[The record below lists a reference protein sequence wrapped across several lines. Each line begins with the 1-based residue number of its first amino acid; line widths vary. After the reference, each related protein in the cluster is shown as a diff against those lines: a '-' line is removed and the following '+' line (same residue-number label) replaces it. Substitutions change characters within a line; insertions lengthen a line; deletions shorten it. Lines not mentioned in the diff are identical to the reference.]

1 MAGTLA
7 LRAQALTLGVAAL
20 CTGCKIWD
28 DFDALGRG
36 APVSTVRVDGEGG
49 PRFGQVLFGY
59 EAPTLNDTF
68 GRGTRLY
75 VGGGSVREETNAS
88 YAVFRIWDE
97 LQQLQPSGTTR
108 VTTQLEANRTGST
121 VPPLFR
127 GCHLE
132 DRERDLTVNNCGSGW
147 RAGAGFPSMQTSSD
161 DWRGCVAVTAGR
173 FMGQER
179 VQIRCE
185 SIGAQTSLM
194 VPVENDLG
202 WGASAAGIP
211 IFHPFGV
218 AIFGAP
224 ETDGT
229 GAIFRLRH
237 LRDQGTGLGMGQ
249 SEGGSRR
256 GLVPIRGLELTEGAR
271 FGSHLALS
279 VDRSS
284 GMPVLR
290 IAATFGVETRRVVV
304 AEVTAADG
312 ASVRAEVIGCLAGDA
327 DDVGFGEAL
336 AFGDFDGDGHP
347 DLAVGVQPADATS
360 LPVNRP
366 VHVFDGED
374 FGGASTCSLETR
386 SSAAPASSFGCSPT
400 GAGLVID
407 CGASRFGQSLAAGD
421 FDGDGRTDLAVGAPG
436 AGTSRAGAGVVQTIA
451 GNGELARMGVGEE
464 ARRGTLY
471 LPSSGVAAGFGA
483 AVATIPAP
491 FGRAEIAAS
500 QVAPASTHIFY
511 CSDLSGDTPA
521 TTVRSMATV
530 RRGCGLEPGVSTTS
544 MLDPL
549 TIPPDAGASSGVDA
563 SM

>member
-75 VGGGSVREETNAS
+75 VGGGSGREETNAS

-147 RAGAGFPSMQTSSD
+147 RAGAGFPSMQTSMG

-202 WGASAAGIP
+202 WGASAAGVP

-249 SEGGSRR
+249 SEAGSRR
-256 GLVPIRGLELTEGAR
+256 GLVPIMGLELTEGAR
-271 FGSHLALS
+271 FGSHVALA

-284 GMPVLR
+284 GPPVLR

-312 ASVRAEVIGCLAGDA
+312 ASVRAEVIGCLAGDT

-360 LPVNRP
+360 LPINRP

-374 FGGASTCSLETR
+374 FGGASTCSLEAR

-491 FGRAEIAAS
+491 FGRAEVAAS

-521 TTVRSMATV
+521 TTMRSMATV
-530 RRGCGLEPGVSTTS
+530 RRGCGLEPDVSTTS

>member
-1 MAGTLA
+1 
-7 LRAQALTLGVAAL
+7 
-20 CTGCKIWD
+20 
-28 DFDALGRG
+28 
-36 APVSTVRVDGEGG
+36 
-49 PRFGQVLFGY
+49 
-59 EAPTLNDTF
+59 
-68 GRGTRLY
+68 
-75 VGGGSVREETNAS
+75 
-88 YAVFRIWDE
+88 
-97 LQQLQPSGTTR
+97 
-108 VTTQLEANRTGST
+108 
-121 VPPLFR
+121 
-127 GCHLE
+127 
-132 DRERDLTVNNCGSGW
+132 
-147 RAGAGFPSMQTSSD
+147 
-161 DWRGCVAVTAGR
+161 
-173 FMGQER
+173 MGQER

>member
-147 RAGAGFPSMQTSSD
+147 RAGAGFPSMQTSMG
-161 DWRGCVAVTAGR
+161 DWRGCVAVNAGR

-202 WGASAAGIP
+202 WGASAAGVP